1 LSESGQSA
9 QGSGA
14 AAETA
19 RGDRQ
24 AVAAALADIRGSL
37 AVDGYRLDIEDATGQ
52 GLSVRIVALAGA
64 CEECLAPPEVLKM
77 IISAGLDGA
86 YVPAEIDLLSLSWGF
101 QAWRV

>member
-1 LSESGQSA
+1 LTESGQSA
-9 QGSGA
+9 KGA
-14 AAETA
+14 GTT

-24 AVAAALADIRGSL
+24 AVTAALADIQGSL

-52 GLSVRIVALAGA
+52 GLSVRIVALPGA
-64 CEECLAPPEVLKM
+64 CEECLAPPEVLTM

-86 YVPAEIDLLSLSWGF
+86 YAPEEIDLLSLSREF